1 MAFTGHGTDWRLSVQ
16 SLLGD
21 QPLWPPFTKQ
31 RRECEPNHPEE
42 VLFPQKPPA
51 CQEWCPHFSRGQGLA
66 MTQPL
71 SQCHAV
77 PGPGHHPITAN
88 SDHWMRKESTR
99 ASPNCWQPARS
110 WISQRTPQLSRLPV
124 WAGRVQ
130 QLIQGELQELSLPPS
145 FPSTG
150 QGPSTNH
157 CLVSMRT
164 VPGHMAASPE

>member
-1 MAFTGHGTDWRLSVQ
+1 MFRAFLETSHCGRLLQSREESVN
-16 SLLGD
+16 
-21 QPLWPPFTKQ
+21 PTIQ
-31 RRECEPNHPEE
+31 RRSCSHRSHRPARSGVPISPEG
-42 VLFPQKPPA
+42 
-51 CQEWCPHFSRGQGLA
+51 RGLA

>member
-1 MAFTGHGTDWRLSVQ
+1 MAFTGHGTDWTLSVQ
-16 SLLGD
+16 RLLGD
-21 QPLWPPFTKQ
+21 QPLRPPFTRQ
-31 RRECEPNHPEE
+31 R
-42 VLFPQKPPA
+42 
-51 CQEWCPHFSRGQGLA
+51 S
-66 MTQPL
+66 
-71 SQCHAV
+71 AV

-99 ASPNCWQPARS
+99 ASPNCWQPACS

-130 QLIQGELQELSLPPS
+130 RLIQGELQELSLPPSLPSS

-157 CLVSMRT
+157 CLVSRED
-164 VPGHMAASPE
+164 SPWPHGSRPRVTSGGTAEGQSNSHLGKGGTTKSSVGNMNRETGT